1 MVRHFAMN
9 QLGNGLFFTGQH
21 EDALSVREAE
31 LSTMRRVG
39 DSQDNILA
47 SQSNLAMTYHEF
59 GRLDESMRLRH
70 DVYSG
75 TLKLYGEEH
84 KYTFLEANNY
94 ANMLASVERYEKA
107 KSLLRRQIPVA
118 RRVLGEGCETTLRM
132 RYNYA
137 RALYIDPAA
146 TLDDLSEAV
155 TTFEDMGRLARR
167 VFGGSHPL
175 TKKIDGDL
183 RQARAALR
191 AGRETPGDA

>member
-1 MVRHFAMN
+1 
-9 QLGNGLFFTGQH
+9 
-21 EDALSVREAE
+21 
-31 LSTMRRVG
+31 
-39 DSQDNILA
+39 
-47 SQSNLAMTYHEF
+47 MTYHEF

-118 RRVLGEGCETTLRM
+118 RRVLGDGCETTLRM

-155 TTFEDMGRLARR
+155 TTLEDSERIARR
-167 VFGGSHPL
+167 VLGGAHPL
-175 TKKIDGDL
+175 TTGIEGAL
-183 RQARAALR
+183 QNARATLDS
-191 AGRETPGDA
+191 RETQSPRSN